1 MKLIEV
7 KGDAEQAWLI
17 NEQGERI
24 FSRVLSRK
32 TQRWETYFLDRH
44 AEWCQVKAARE
55 QRLVSSAELPHLKLG
70 LVRDLAEAAT
80 PEESEDAAEVF
91 VVQPLAW
98 RMSVDLWN
106 DGADGC
112 VLRPIALPNIYNADL
127 EPCFLILFDERAGV
141 AHRFSDEWIPLE
153 PEDAVDAVARILK
166 LEFQPPT
173 GFVRWTGL
181 ALQGKWA
188 DDRGAECAEG

>member
-1 MKLIEV
+1 VKLIEV
-7 KGDAEQAWLI
+7 KVDAERAWLV

-24 FSRVLSRK
+24 FSRVLSHK
-32 TQRWETYFLDRH
+32 TQRWKTYLYDHNGEPCEVET
-44 AEWCQVKAARE
+44 ARE
-55 QRLVSSAELPHLKLG
+55 QRLVSSAKLPHLKLG
-70 LVRDLAEAAT
+70 LVRDLGEAVM

-106 DGADGC
+106 DDADGC
-112 VLRPIALPNIYNADL
+112 VLRPIVLPNIYADFA
-127 EPCFLILFDERAGV
+127 PCCTILFDERAGV
-141 AHRFSDEWIPLE
+141 AHRFSDEWIPLAA
-153 PEDAVDAVARILK
+153 EDPVDAVARILK
-166 LEFQPPT
+166 LESQPPT

>member
-7 KGDAEQAWLI
+7 KGDAERAWLI

-32 TQRWETYFLDRH
+32 TQRWETYLLDRNG
-44 AEWCQVKAARE
+44 ERCEVEAARE

-106 DGADGC
+106 DDADGC
-112 VLRPIALPNIYNADL
+112 VLRPIVLPNIYADFA
-127 EPCFLILFDERAGV
+127 PCFTILFDERAGV

-153 PEDAVDAVARILK
+153 PEDSVDAVARILK
-166 LEFQPPT
+166 LESQPPT

-188 DDRGAECAEG
+188 DDEGAARAEG

>member
-7 KGDAEQAWLI
+7 KGDAERAWLV

-32 TQRWETYFLDRH
+32 TQRWETYLHDRDG
-44 AEWCQVKAARE
+44 ERCEVEAARE

-70 LVRDLAEAAT
+70 LVRDLTEAAT
-80 PEESEDAAEVF
+80 AEESEDAAEVS

-106 DGADGC
+106 DDADGC
-112 VLRPIALPNIYNADL
+112 VLRPIVLPNMDADFA
-127 EPCFLILFDERAGV
+127 PCCTILLDELAGA
-141 AHRFSDEWIPLE
+141 AHRFSDEWIPLAA
-153 PEDAVDAVARILK
+153 EDPVDAVARILK
-166 LEFQPPT
+166 LESRPSP

-188 DDRGAECAEG
+188 DDEGAARAEG